1 VLGIVHAIEGSKA
14 KLTYFRLDA
23 DALTE
28 LRQSAVKGARIE
40 ISLVDDAGTA
50 VTSESCAL
58 SYCPRRGAGMFLC
71 DGTKAFAPG
80 KPEPVLVLV
89 PGGCEFGTVQNSF
102 DASTASL
109 KPVKVGGSQ
118 GFDTEWFGLLH
129 FDFAEADIERAREH
143 GELDGAFKSV
153 GEALEATTTKIGLER
168 FGTAGED
175 FDPMVH
181 EALTSEAVD
190 GIETP
195 TVMSVYQP
203 GYRFAGRVLRP
214 ARVAVAGTD

>member
-1 VLGIVHAIEGSKA
+1 VSDQEPIEEGVRVTDRRRIDPDTFEVRPGEARPADIPSDGLNSAVEAELEGEITEVEAKVSELTSDLQRVHAEYANYRKRVDRDRELVRDMAVAGVIAE
-14 KLTYFRLDA
+14 LLPMLD
-23 DALTE
+23 
-28 LRQSAVKGARIE
+28 
-40 ISLVDDAGTA
+40 
-50 VTSESCAL
+50 
-58 SYCPRRGAGMFLC
+58 
-71 DGTKAFAPG
+71 
-80 KPEPVLVLV
+80 
-89 PGGCEFGTVQNSF
+89 
-102 DASTASL
+102 
-109 KPVKVGGSQ
+109 
-118 GFDTEWFGLLH
+118 
-129 FDFAEADIERAREH
+129 DIERAREH

-168 FGTAGED
+168 FGTAGEE

-181 EALTSEAVD
+181 EALTSEAVE